1 MFIDTTFFCHIL
13 TSFSVKYSL
22 LPVMCTL
29 SFVKMPEV
37 PPLNYTT
44 EGISTVNVKRMLSNL
59 LQCGQSD
66 MPVVEHSL
74 LV

>member
-1 MFIDTTFFCHIL
+1 MHLDTINKNMFKLLTHVYRHNIFCHIL

-37 PPLNYTT
+37 LPLNYTT
-44 EGISTVNVKRMLSNL
+44 EGISTVNVKRML
-59 LQCGQSD
+59 CT
-66 MPVVEHSL
+66 
-74 LV
+74 